1 MQNDKRRNVLEI
13 LVEGSITVDE
23 ALELLDALDE
33 DTNHNDKKKRFTF
46 FNQDDMLFGFNDPLE
61 DIDLDIK
68 DTIEH
73 LKDSLH
79 HVKDDVDELKQHAKI
94 IIEKKRKKA

>member
-1 MQNDKRRNVLEI
+1 
-13 LVEGSITVDE
+13 
-23 ALELLDALDE
+23 
-33 DTNHNDKKKRFTF
+33 
-46 FNQDDMLFGFNDPLE
+46 MLFGFNDPLE

-94 IIEKKRKKA
+94 IIEKKRKRA